1 MLREFSEF
9 IQAARIF
16 KPVAA
21 PMAARFTSAQ
31 VATDVLPPAKT
42 GLVTAADRALVSS
55 ASTATLPNLPS
66 LPIKVRVIEY
76 TYTYQAINELLIIT

>member
-31 VATDVLPPAKT
+31 VAADVLPPVKT
-42 GLVTAADRALVSS
+42 GLVTAADRALAST
-55 ASTATLPNLPS
+55 ASTATLPNLPP
-66 LPIKVRVIEY
+66 LPTKVSVVEY
-76 TYTYQAINELLIIT
+76 TYIH